1 MADTKVDDGYPP
13 QGWYPDPEDSSYL
26 RRWDGRAWTDER
38 VPASRGRRRLRAQD
52 HTDAT
57 TASAGAVNAGVVA
70 PEGLADGAPARELA
84 GAAPTDALAGAQHA
98 AAPAPSSRDLEVE
111 LLRREAEIDRL
122 AEREQGLVQAV
133 ERRRAEIAEIAD
145 REEALIQRLRQAR
158 EDLAQVERQV
168 AAAGAAE
175 ARLAELSAAEASTTQ
190 AVDRRRAELSDLDR
204 EVAEVRARTEAE
216 RAEAQRL
223 AAEAQLLAEA
233 ERAEVRRLTEAERAE
248 AQRLAEI
255 ERAEAQRQVEA
266 ERAEHERLRAAVDQV
281 REDHAAAAAEADETA
296 RALEDLTRRREDLAR
311 EHDALTQEHEELVRR
326 HSGVVAEHGEL
337 TRLYEDLSRRHE
349 EVAGQLEAR
358 RAELH
363 EVETRLTEARTE
375 LVDLGE
381 RVAAQDLGL
390 YDYKHPAEDSVV
402 LATQLAGLREAIVQ
416 TLRAGEA
423 ITAPTN
429 FKLGHS
435 ASKGQQVV
443 AEVSALSLRAYNA
456 EAENAVRTA
465 GPGGID
471 GALTRLI
478 RARDAVARHGAWL
491 GVAITDRYHALR
503 AQEIEMAGEYKIR
516 KEREAAAAAAAPG
529 ARTPGGVVPEYIPG
543 DGAGPREYVPGAG
556 AGYGAGGPGYGA
568 GAPGYGAGGPGYVP
582 GTPGPSY
589 GASWESPSPAA
600 PVSSNGRSGH

>member
-1 MADTKVDDGYPP
+1 MADTKGDEGHPP

-26 RRWDGRAWTDER
+26 RRWDGGAWTDER

-52 HTDAT
+52 HPDAT
-57 TASAGAVNAGVVA
+57 TASGGASNAGPMSAGVVA
-70 PEGLADGAPARELA
+70 AEAAPA
-84 GAAPTDALAGAQHA
+84 GALAGAQHA
-98 AAPAPSSRDLEVE
+98 EAPAPSSRDLEVE
-111 LLRREAEIDRL
+111 VLRREVEIDRL

-133 ERRRAEIAEIAD
+133 ERRRAEIAEIAE
-145 REEALIQRLRQAR
+145 REDALVQRLRQAR
-158 EDLAQVERQV
+158 EELGQVEQQV

-175 ARLAELSAAEASTTQ
+175 ARLAELSVAETSTTQ
-190 AVDRRRAELSDLDR
+190 EVDRRRAELADLDR
-204 EVAEVRARTEAE
+204 EVAELHARTEAE
-216 RAEAQRL
+216 RAEQ
-223 AAEAQLLAEA
+223 
-233 ERAEVRRLTEAERAE
+233 ERV
-248 AQRLAEI
+248 
-255 ERAEAQRQVEA
+255 
-266 ERAEHERLRAAVDQV
+266 RAAVDQV

-296 RALEDLTRRREDLAR
+296 RVIEDLTRRREDLAR
-311 EHDALTQEHEELVRR
+311 EHDALTQEHEDLVRR

-337 TRLYEDLSRRHE
+337 TRLYEDLTRRHD

-358 RAELH
+358 RAELQD
-363 EVETRLTEARTE
+363 VETRLAEARTE

-381 RVAAQDLGL
+381 RVAAQELGL

-402 LATQLAGLREAIVQ
+402 LATQLARLREAIVE

-435 ASKGQQVV
+435 AAKGQQVV

-456 EAENAVRTA
+456 EAENGVRTA

-516 KEREAAAAAAAPG
+516 KEREAAAAPAAG
-529 ARTPGGVVPEYIPG
+529 SPGGVVREYIPG
-543 DGAGPREYVPGAG
+543 DGTGPREYVPGAG
-556 AGYGAGGPGYGA
+556 T
-568 GAPGYGAGGPGYVP
+568 GYGAGGPGYVP
-582 GTPGPSY
+582 GTSGPSY
-589 GASWESPSPAA
+589 GASWESPSPTA
-600 PVSSNGRSGH
+600 PVTSNGRSGH